1 MKVHFFFRHYYS
13 NQISIEKLFA
23 TLKAEIVRSGVTVTE
38 YTNPYLL
45 NPLGVLKA
53 LFYFRSKQGKVNHIT
68 GDITW
73 CSFLLNKKTTII
85 TIHDLGGMNELK
97 GIKRRLFFLWWIY
110 LPIKR
115 SRFVT
120 VISQKTKDDILQFLP
135 KVQEKIK
142 VIPNCFTTP
151 VTLETNKKWNPV
163 PQVLIVGTR
172 ENKNIENIILALE
185 GFDCMLTIIGTLTT
199 KHEVLLNSCGINY
212 KNLEFVSNEDLVTIY
227 NKSDILTFISRFE
240 GFGLPIL
247 EANAQNCA
255 VITSNIQPM
264 LDVAGN
270 AGYFVDPYD
279 VISIKNGLNRVWQ
292 DENLRNTLIANGREN
307 VKKFASKEIAQQY
320 ISLYEQIWK

>member
-1 MKVHFFFRHYYS
+1 MKVNLFYRHYYP

-23 TLKAEIVRSGVTVTE
+23 TLKSEMVQSGISIME

-45 NPLGVLKA
+45 NPMGILKA
-53 LFYFRSKQGKVNHIT
+53 LFYFKAKQGKVNHIT

-73 CSFLLNKKTTII
+73 CSLFLHKKTTII
-85 TIHDLGGMNELK
+85 TIHDLGGMNELR
-97 GIKRRLFFLWWIY
+97 GIKRKLFFLWWIY

-135 KVQEKIK
+135 KVQEKII

-151 VTLETNKKWNPV
+151 VTVETVKTWNVV
-163 PQVLIVGTR
+163 PEILIVGTR
-172 ENKNIENIILALE
+172 ENKNIENIILALK
-185 GFDCMLTIIGTLTT
+185 GFDCNLTIIGTLTKEHLEILEACT
-199 KHEVLLNSCGINY
+199 INY
-212 KNLEFVSNEDLVTIY
+212 TNLEFVSDEALVAIY
-227 NKSDILTFISRFE
+227 YKSDILTFISKFE

-270 AGYFVDPYD
+270 AAYFVDPHD
-279 VISIKNGLNRVWQ
+279 VNSIKNGIKKLCQ
-292 DENLRNTLIANGREN
+292 DENLRNTLIANGRDN
-307 VKKFASKEIAQQY
+307 VKRFESKEIAQQY
-320 ISLYEQIWK
+320 ISLYKQIYK

>member
-1 MKVHFFFRHYYS
+1 MKVNLFYRHYYH

-23 TLKAEIVRSGVTVTE
+23 TLKLEMVQSGISVME

-45 NPLGVLKA
+45 NPMGILKA
-53 LFYFRSKQGKVNHIT
+53 LFYFKSKQGKINHIT

-73 CSFLLNKKTTII
+73 CSFLLRKKCTII

-97 GIKRRLFFLWWIY
+97 GIKRRIFFLWWIY
-110 LPIKR
+110 LPIQR

-135 KVQEKIK
+135 KVQEKII

-151 VTLETNKKWNPV
+151 VTLETAKKWNAV
-163 PQVLIVGTR
+163 PEILIVGTR
-172 ENKNIENIILALE
+172 ENKNIENIILALK
-185 GFDCMLTIIGTLTT
+185 GFDCTLTIIGTLT
-199 KHEVLLNSCGINY
+199 KDHVKLLNACAINY
-212 KNLEFVSNEDLVTIY
+212 KNLKFVSDEALATIY
-227 NKSDILTFISRFE
+227 NKSDILTFISKFE

-264 LDVAGN
+264 MDVAYN
-270 AGYFVDPYD
+270 AAYFVDPQD
-279 VISIKNGLNRVWQ
+279 VISIKNGIKKVWQ
-292 DENLRNTLIANGREN
+292 DENLRNTLIDNGRDN
-307 VKKFASKEIAQQY
+307 VKRFEPKEIAQQY
-320 ISLYEQIWK
+320 ISLYKQI